1 MGTIIF
7 IFCLIIIILS
17 YKMLDDNLFEKLV
30 NFLFGFVFISM
41 GGNSCRISPVFT
53 VLYFNFNFWIV
64 TV

>member
-41 GGNSCRISPVFT
+41 GG
-53 VLYFNFNFWIV
+53 
-64 TV
+64 

>member
-30 NFLFGFVFISM
+30 DFLFGFVFISM
-41 GGNSCRISPVFT
+41 GITT
-53 VLYFNFNFWIV
+53 VGLILYLLYYILASIFGQ
-64 TV
+64 

>member
-41 GGNSCRISPVFT
+41 GVIAVGL
-53 VLYFNFNFWIV
+53 VLYLLYYILTSTFG
-64 TV
+64 